1 MKGLRV
7 KINEN
12 EFVWVERYRP
22 LQLDDI
28 ILPKTIKETFLEYIT
43 QSKVPNLLLTSNS
56 AGLGKTS
63 IAKILVNETKG
74 DLLFLN
80 GNLDTGI
87 DVMRSRVI
95 DFCSSVS
102 IDDNPKF
109 LLIDEAENLS
119 PLAGNS
125 LKALL
130 ESFTNI
136 TFIFTANFVNK
147 LPEPIRNR
155 LQHYD
160 FDDIYFRNK
169 QEIGKEILKRLIFI
183 LQNENISFNKEDLPK
198 IVKAHYPSVRGMI
211 HALQK
216 MSSNGELILSDVL
229 HEGSNIFN
237 TLVET
242 IKEKD
247 FNKMRSTTANVLDC
261 GGFYEF
267 MFKNLDLLVD
277 ESKPHAIL
285 TLAKYQSMDSVARD
299 KEITLSACC
308 VELMSSC
315 KFV

>member
-1 MKGLRV
+1 MKGLRM

-12 EFVWVERYRP
+12 EFVWVEKYRP
-22 LQLDDI
+22 RVLEDI
-28 ILPKTIKETFLEYIT
+28 IIPKTIKAIFKGYID
-43 QSKVPNLLLTSNS
+43 SNEVPNLLLTSNS

-183 LQNENISFNKEDLPK
+183 LQNENITFNKEDLPK
-198 IVKAHYPSVRGMI
+198 VVKAHYPSVRGMI

-277 ESKPHAIL
+277 EQTACYSYISKIS
-285 TLAKYQSMDSVARD
+285 KYG
-299 KEITLSACC
+299 
-308 VELMSSC
+308 
-315 KFV
+315 

>member
-1 MKGLRV
+1 M

-12 EFVWVERYRP
+12 EFVWVEKYRP
-22 LQLDDI
+22 RVLEDI
-28 ILPKTIKETFLEYIT
+28 ILPKSIKETFLEYIT
-43 QSKVPNLLLTSNS
+43 QSKIPNLLLTSNS

-183 LQNENISFNKEDLPK
+183 LQNENITFNKEDLPK
-198 IVKAHYPSVRGMI
+198 VVKAHYPSVRGMI

-237 TLVET
+237 TLLET

>member
-1 MKGLRV
+1 M

-12 EFVWVERYRP
+12 EFVWVEKYRP
-22 LQLDDI
+22 RVLEDI
-28 ILPKTIKETFLEYIT
+28 IIPKTIKAIFKGYID
-43 QSKVPNLLLTSNS
+43 SNEVPNLLLTSNS

-109 LLIDEAENLS
+109 LLIDEAENLT
-119 PLAGNS
+119 PLAINS
-125 LKALL
+125 LKALM

-183 LQNENISFNKEDLPK
+183 LQNENITFNKEDLPK
-198 IVKAHYPSVRGMI
+198 VVKAHYPSVRGMI

-237 TLVET
+237 TLLET

>member
-1 MKGLRV
+1 MKGMRM

-12 EFVWVERYRP
+12 EFVWVEKYRP
-22 LQLDDI
+22 QNLDDI
-28 ILPKTIKETFLEYIT
+28 IIPKTIKAIFKGYID
-43 QSKVPNLLLTSNS
+43 SNKVPNLLLTSNS

-109 LLIDEAENLS
+109 LLIDEAENLT

-183 LQNENISFNKEDLPK
+183 LQNENITFNKEDLPK
-198 IVKAHYPSVRGMI
+198 VVKAHYPSVRGMI

>member
-1 MKGLRV
+1 M

-12 EFVWVERYRP
+12 EFVWVEKYRP

-109 LLIDEAENLS
+109 LLIDESENIS
-119 PLAGNS
+119 PLAINS
-125 LKALL
+125 LKALM

-183 LQNENISFNKEDLPK
+183 LQNENITFNKEDLPK

-237 TLVET
+237 TLLET

>member
-1 MKGLRV
+1 M

-12 EFVWVERYRP
+12 EFVWVEKYRP
-22 LQLDDI
+22 RVLEDI
-28 ILPKTIKETFLEYIT
+28 ILPKAIKETFLEYIT

-109 LLIDEAENLS
+109 LLIDEAENIS

-183 LQNENISFNKEDLPK
+183 LQNENITFNKEDLPK
-198 IVKAHYPSVRGMI
+198 VVKAHYPSVRGMI

>member
-1 MKGLRV
+1 MRIKKIEKIGKARV
-7 KINEN
+7 VNLNVVKNRTFFTEN
-12 EFVWVERYRP
+12 
-22 LQLDDI
+22 
-28 ILPKTIKETFLEYIT
+28 
-43 QSKVPNLLLTSNS
+43 
-56 AGLGKTS
+56 
-63 IAKILVNETKG
+63 
-74 DLLFLN
+74 
-80 GNLDTGI
+80 GI
-87 DVMRSRVI
+87 CVKN
-95 DFCSSVS
+95 C
-102 IDDNPKF
+102 
-109 LLIDEAENLS
+109 ENLS
-119 PLAGNS
+119 HLAINS
-125 LKALL
+125 LKALM

-183 LQNENISFNKEDLPK
+183 LQNENITFNKEDLPK

>member
-22 LQLDDI
+22 QKISDI

-109 LLIDEAENLS
+109 LLIDESENIS
-119 PLAGNS
+119 PLAINS
-125 LKALL
+125 LKALM

-237 TLVET
+237 TLLET

>member
-12 EFVWVERYRP
+12 EFVWVEKYRP
-22 LQLDDI
+22 QKIDDI
-28 ILPKTIKETFLEYIT
+28 ILPKSIKETFLEYIT
-43 QSKVPNLLLTSNS
+43 QSKIPNLLLTSNS

-109 LLIDEAENLS
+109 LLIDEAENIS

-183 LQNENISFNKEDLPK
+183 LQNENITFNKEDLPK
-198 IVKAHYPSVRGMI
+198 VVKAHYPSVRGMI

>member
-12 EFVWVERYRP
+12 EFIWVEKYRP

-109 LLIDEAENLS
+109 LLIDESENIS
-119 PLAGNS
+119 PLAINS

-183 LQNENISFNKEDLPK
+183 LQNENITFNKEDLPK

-237 TLVET
+237 TLLET

>member
-1 MKGLRV
+1 M

-12 EFVWVERYRP
+12 EFVWVEKYRP
-22 LQLDDI
+22 RVLEDI
-28 ILPKTIKETFLEYIT
+28 ILPKSIKETFLEYIT
-43 QSKVPNLLLTSNS
+43 QSKIPNLLLTSNS

-109 LLIDEAENLS
+109 LLIDEAENIS
-119 PLAGNS
+119 PLAINS
-125 LKALL
+125 LKALM

-183 LQNENISFNKEDLPK
+183 LQNENITFNKEDLPK
-198 IVKAHYPSVRGMI
+198 VVKAHYPSVRGMI

-237 TLVET
+237 TLLET

>member
-1 MKGLRV
+1 MRIKKIEKIGKARV
-7 KINEN
+7 VNLNVVKNHTFFTEN
-12 EFVWVERYRP
+12 
-22 LQLDDI
+22 
-28 ILPKTIKETFLEYIT
+28 
-43 QSKVPNLLLTSNS
+43 
-56 AGLGKTS
+56 
-63 IAKILVNETKG
+63 
-74 DLLFLN
+74 
-80 GNLDTGI
+80 GI
-87 DVMRSRVI
+87 CVKN
-95 DFCSSVS
+95 C
-102 IDDNPKF
+102 
-109 LLIDEAENLS
+109 ENLS
-119 PLAGNS
+119 HLAANS

-183 LQNENISFNKEDLPK
+183 LQNENITFNKEDLPK

-237 TLVET
+237 TLLET

>member
-12 EFVWVERYRP
+12 EFIWVEKYRP
-22 LQLDDI
+22 QKICDI
-28 ILPKTIKETFLEYIT
+28 LLPESVKAIFKGYID
-43 QSKVPNLLLTSNS
+43 SNEIPNLLLTSNS

-109 LLIDEAENLS
+109 LLIDEAENIS
-119 PLAGNS
+119 PLAANS

-183 LQNENISFNKEDLPK
+183 LQNENITFNKEDLPK
-198 IVKAHYPSVRGMI
+198 VVKAHYPSVRGMI

-237 TLVET
+237 TLVQT

-285 TLAKYQSMDSVARD
+285 TLAKYQNMDSVARD

>member
-22 LQLDDI
+22 QKISDI

-109 LLIDEAENLS
+109 LLIDESENIS
-119 PLAGNS
+119 PLAINS
-125 LKALL
+125 LKALM

>member
-12 EFVWVERYRP
+12 EFIWVEKYRP
-22 LQLDDI
+22 QKIDDI
-28 ILPKTIKETFLEYIT
+28 ILPKSIKETFLEYIT

-109 LLIDEAENLS
+109 LLIDEAENIS
-119 PLAGNS
+119 PLAINS
-125 LKALL
+125 LKALM

-160 FDDIYFRNK
+160 SDDIYFRNK

-183 LQNENISFNKEDLPK
+183 LQNENITFNKEDLPK
-198 IVKAHYPSVRGMI
+198 VVKAHYPSVRGMI

>member
-12 EFVWVERYRP
+12 EFVWVEKYRP
-22 LQLDDI
+22 RVLEDI
-28 ILPKTIKETFLEYIT
+28 ILPKSIKETFLEYIT

-183 LQNENISFNKEDLPK
+183 LQNENITFNKEDLPK
-198 IVKAHYPSVRGMI
+198 VVKAHYPSVRGMI

>member
-1 MKGLRV
+1 M

-12 EFVWVERYRP
+12 EFVWVEKYRP
-22 LQLDDI
+22 RVLEDI
-28 ILPKTIKETFLEYIT
+28 ILPKTIKDIFLEYIT

-183 LQNENISFNKEDLPK
+183 LQNENITFNKEDLPK
-198 IVKAHYPSVRGMI
+198 VVKAHYPSVRGMI

>member
-12 EFVWVERYRP
+12 EFVWVEKYRP
-22 LQLDDI
+22 RVLEDI

-109 LLIDEAENLS
+109 LLIDEAENIS
-119 PLAGNS
+119 HLAGNS

-183 LQNENISFNKEDLPK
+183 LQNENITFNKEDLPK
-198 IVKAHYPSVRGMI
+198 VVKAHYPSVRGMI

-237 TLVET
+237 TLLET

>member
-1 MKGLRV
+1 M

-12 EFVWVERYRP
+12 EFVWVEKYRP

-109 LLIDEAENLS
+109 LLIDESENIS
-119 PLAGNS
+119 PLAINS
-125 LKALL
+125 LKALM

-160 FDDIYFRNK
+160 FDDIY
-169 QEIGKEILKRLIFI
+169 
-183 LQNENISFNKEDLPK
+183 S
-198 IVKAHYPSVRGMI
+198 SV
-211 HALQK
+211 
-216 MSSNGELILSDVL
+216 
-229 HEGSNIFN
+229 
-237 TLVET
+237 
-242 IKEKD
+242 
-247 FNKMRSTTANVLDC
+247 
-261 GGFYEF
+261 
-267 MFKNLDLLVD
+267 
-277 ESKPHAIL
+277 
-285 TLAKYQSMDSVARD
+285 
-299 KEITLSACC
+299 
-308 VELMSSC
+308 
-315 KFV
+315 

>member
-1 MKGLRV
+1 M

-28 ILPKTIKETFLEYIT
+28 IMPKTIKETFLEYIT
-43 QSKVPNLLLTSNS
+43 QSKIPNLLLTSNS

-183 LQNENISFNKEDLPK
+183 LQNENITFNKEDLPK
-198 IVKAHYPSVRGMI
+198 VVKAHYPSVRGMI

-237 TLVET
+237 TLLET